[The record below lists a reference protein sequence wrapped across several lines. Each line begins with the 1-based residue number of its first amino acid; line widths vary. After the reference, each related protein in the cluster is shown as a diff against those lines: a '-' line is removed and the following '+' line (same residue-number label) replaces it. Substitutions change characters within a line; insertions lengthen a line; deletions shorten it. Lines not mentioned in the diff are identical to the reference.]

1 MKDFLVFSPETTSY
15 RPAYQN
21 AKCEKP
27 PKQYYCS
34 FTKRECEG
42 FLKECRKLLKRH
54 EETKDAAGG
63 DETAGRWLKELID
76 DLEWCVTNVRWL
88 TSSCSISVEN
98 DGGKHD

>member
-1 MKDFLVFSPETTSY
+1 M
-15 RPAYQN
+15 
-21 AKCEKP
+21 
-27 PKQYYCS
+27 
-34 FTKRECEG
+34 
-42 FLKECRKLLKRH
+42 KRH